1 MARKRIKVNHVY
13 FRNIKWCG
21 CSQYGN
27 AKYSA
32 DMVLPDGNT
41 ISGKTATDGIG
52 GAINNWKGYKEQ
64 VTKGFEGETWYRL
77 VEKVTRYAYCEY
89 HITANGNVI
98 FDYITDEKKGA

>member
-1 MARKRIKVNHVY
+1 MANKRIKVNHVY
-13 FRNIKWCG
+13 FRNIKSCG

-32 DMVLPDGNT
+32 DMVLSDGNT

-52 GAINNWKGYKEQ
+52 GAIYNWQGYKAQIAKE
-64 VTKGFEGETWYRL
+64 FEGETWFRF
-77 VEKVTRYAYCEY
+77 VERVSRYAYCEY

-98 FDYITDEKKGA
+98 FDYMTDEKKEA